1 MGLYLIS
8 TLVMSVAAATKE
20 LCQCPLGLIPHFYRQ
35 YLSLF
40 KQNKNTCQCP
50 LGLIPHFYG
59 DEKNKAVNSLHR
71 VNALTGLYLI
81 STYHCL

>member
-20 LCQCPLGLIPHFYRQ
+20 L
-35 YLSLF
+35 
-40 KQNKNTCQCP
+40 CQCP